1 MKKRNCRKTEE
12 EKAVHDR
19 AVSIRKMTDAQ
30 ICEFIDHTYQRGVAE
45 GAELAASSST
55 QAAADGGASARKFIT
70 FLEGRV
76 GSGNRIDK
84 GTILYLSRELEA
96 AQAAGLFSGAAQ

>member
-1 MKKRNCRKTEE
+1 M
-12 EKAVHDR
+12 HDR

-55 QAAADGGASARKFIT
+55 QAADGGASARKFIT

-76 GSGNRIDK
+76 GSGNRIGK

-96 AQAAGLFSGAAQ
+96 AQAAGLFSEAAQ